1 MAEDSPAAIC
11 PRSGPQALLVPK
23 PSKWAGVTSRLYAF
37 PRWVGG
43 PLADHQRDFTVLGQ
57 RGSTLPPHPHPRAL
71 RVQGAPI
78 FPAVFPALH

>member
-1 MAEDSPAAIC
+1 MPEDSPAAIR

-23 PSKWAGVTSRLYAF
+23 PSKWAGVTSHLYAF

-57 RGSTLPPHPHPRAL
+57 RGSAFTPTPTPTP
-71 RVQGAPI
+71 VQGAPVS
-78 FPAVFPALH
+78 PAMFPALP